1 MHHIS
6 RARSLQQERIERIA
20 VFIDGANLYAASRTL
35 GFDVDYKN
43 LLAHF
48 RQRSYLVRAYYYTAL
63 LETEEYSPLRPLV
76 DWLGYNGYSVV
87 TKPAKEFTDATGR
100 RRVKGS
106 VDIEM
111 AVDVLDLATSL
122 DHVVIFSGDGDL
134 RRLVESVQRRGVR
147 VTVISTIRTQPA
159 MIADDL
165 RRQADAFID
174 LADLAE
180 HITRRQ
186 VEEGI
191 RLAPQL
197 IGDHGGLGADG
208 GDHGHPDP
216 APLHRFDQPAQI
228 AVAGEDHHMVE
239 MRAEVEHVD
248 RHLDVHAA
256 LDPAPPG
263 GVGEL
268 LRRLG
273 DHGIPIVAE
282 PVDQRPQRRVFL
294 GFQQGGVVVGA
305 HQIGPLAEMA
315 EQILVVH
322 VEPQAA
328 GRGVEVRAVDED
340 GDSFDSIGLQ
350 VTGSRNLVHANAA
363 LRILS
368 WS

>member
-1 MHHIS
+1 MERCPSGMHHIS
-6 RARSLQQERIERIA
+6 RAPELLSTDLERVA

-48 RQRSYLVRAYYYTAL
+48 QQQAYLVRAYYYTAL

-111 AVDVLDLATSL
+111 AVDVLDLTPHL

-134 RRLVESVQRRGVR
+134 RRLVEVVQRRGVR

-174 LADLAE
+174 LAALAK

-186 VEEGI
+186 VEP
-191 RLAPQL
+191 RPRPALTVAHPTSVRSAP
-197 IGDHGGLGADG
+197 
-208 GDHGHPDP
+208 
-216 APLHRFDQPAQI
+216 
-228 AVAGEDHHMVE
+228 
-239 MRAEVEHVD
+239 
-248 RHLDVHAA
+248 
-256 LDPAPPG
+256 
-263 GVGEL
+263 
-268 LRRLG
+268 
-273 DHGIPIVAE
+273 
-282 PVDQRPQRRVFL
+282 
-294 GFQQGGVVVGA
+294 
-305 HQIGPLAEMA
+305 
-315 EQILVVH
+315 
-322 VEPQAA
+322 VEP
-328 GRGVEVRAVDED
+328 
-340 GDSFDSIGLQ
+340 SP
-350 VTGSRNLVHANAA
+350 
-363 LRILS
+363 
-368 WS
+368 